1 MSASARDSHAA
12 PTTVGTRLRDARL
25 RALLSQD
32 ELAARI
38 GVKSRATIARW
49 ESGSRS
55 ISTAMLVRVAEA
67 LGTAPSVLFGDT
79 APPALLVRTLSGTP
93 TAAPPP
99 RKTLSPLEQQA
110 LDQLLATLAQR
121 PELLPGALTALD
133 QLLRGEPLHASDVA
147 QAGAAV
153 LDRLRRVD
161 VGRLTPVHALALL
174 ADLQAM
180 AQAHAPGEDGV

>member
-1 MSASARDSHAA
+1 
-12 PTTVGTRLRDARL
+12 
-25 RALLSQD
+25 
-32 ELAARI
+32 
-38 GVKSRATIARW
+38 
-49 ESGSRS
+49 
-55 ISTAMLVRVAEA
+55 MLVRVAEA

-79 APPALLVRTLSGTP
+79 APPTLLVRPVSGP
-93 TAAPPP
+93 PAAAPPP
-99 RKTLSPLEQQA
+99 RETLSPLEQQA

-180 AQAHAPGEDGV
+180 AQVDAPVEM

>member
-1 MSASARDSHAA
+1 M
-12 PTTVGTRLRDARL
+12 TLVQTVRLL
-25 RALLSQD
+25 RALSKVTWGPQHLP
-32 ELAARI
+32 
-38 GVKSRATIARW
+38 SR
-49 ESGSRS
+49 
-55 ISTAMLVRVAEA
+55 
-67 LGTAPSVLFGDT
+67 
-79 APPALLVRTLSGTP
+79 PPALLVRTLSGTP

-133 QLLRGEPLHASDVA
+133 QLLRGEPLHASDMA

-161 VGRLTPVHALALL
+161 VGRITPVHALALL

-180 AQAHAPGEDGV
+180 AQVDAPVEM